1 MRSANHHRK
10 EHKKVK
16 QVKHKNSR
24 LLRVNQVRIQFTNK
38 PITAWGGLATIVA
51 KLLEV
56 VEFRSWV
63 ESTLPI
69 EEKSNNAQGI
79 YEKVLATFLTVLSG
93 GERFSHLSWWSHGI
107 AAIKKSFAVDW
118 LPRASSTLTRF
129 WGKIYTQSLS
139 EKLAV
144 AARQLAITIIGW
156 QGIGEDTLNLDSSVL
171 IRYGSQQGAKRGYN
185 PKKRGRPSHHP
196 LLAFIG
202 SGYVVNVCNR
212 SGDTGSGQGAMDFFR
227 QTRMVLGESFRITR
241 VLCDSGFYEIDF
253 IEYLEHQRFSYII
266 SVPIS
271 QTIQREIL
279 RVRQWYTVSK
289 GVEVGDFIFQHHDHK
304 WTKPRR
310 YVVVRQSITKR
321 PKASGKQPSLFKDL
335 EDWSTY
341 RISVMITNDST
352 ATPEEIWKHYRPRAK
367 DENVVKDLKE
377 GYSFETFNVN
387 NFWATEAVLV
397 MIALVFHNLI
407 VYLNRTILNPNR
419 AQEQLKTL
427 RHRYFTLPGQLGSGG
442 RHYVLRLSVQEKK
455 PRATVISIISRIFL
469 ISHRLNCIAIDSG

>member
-1 MRSANHHRK
+1 MRSANQHRK

-16 QVKHKNSR
+16 QVGHENSR
-24 LLRVNQVRIQFTNK
+24 LLRLNQVRIQFTNK

-56 VEFRSWV
+56 LEFRFWV
-63 ESTLPI
+63 ESTIPI
-69 EEKSNNAQGI
+69 EERSNNAKGV
-79 YEKVLATFLTVLSG
+79 YEKVLATFLTVLCG
-93 GERFSHLSWWSHGI
+93 GERFSHLSWWGHGI
-107 AAIKKSFAVDW
+107 EAIKKAFAVEW

-139 EKLAV
+139 EKLAI

-156 QGIGEDTLNLDSSVL
+156 QGIGEDNLNCDSSVL

-196 LLAFIG
+196 LLAFLG
-202 SGYVVNVCNR
+202 AGYVVNVWNR
-212 SGDTGSGQGAMDFFR
+212 SGDTGTGQGAVSFFR
-227 QTRMVLGESFRITR
+227 QTLMVLGNNFRINR
-241 VLCDSGFYEIDF
+241 VLCDSGFYEIAF
-253 IEYLEHQRFSYII
+253 IEYLEGKCFSYII
-266 SVPIS
+266 AVPIS
-271 QTIQREIL
+271 PTIQREIL
-279 RVRQWYTVSK
+279 RVKQWHTISK
-289 GVEVGDFIFQHHDHK
+289 GVEVGEFTFEHYDPK
-304 WTKPRR
+304 WTHPRR

-321 PKASGKQPSLFKDL
+321 PKALGKQPSLFKDL
-335 EDWSTY
+335 VDWSTY

-352 ATPEEIWKHYRPRAK
+352 STPEEIWRSYRPRAN

-377 GYSFETFNVN
+377 GYGFESFNVN
-387 NFWATEAVLV
+387 NFWATEAVLT

-407 VYLNRTILNPNR
+407 IYLNRTILNPNR

-442 RHYVLRLSVQEKK
+442 RSYVLRLSVQDKK
-455 PRATVISIISRIFL
+455 LRAKVISIISRISIL
-469 ISHRLNCIAIDSG
+469 TQRLNCIAVDQ

>member
-1 MRSANHHRK
+1 
-10 EHKKVK
+10 
-16 QVKHKNSR
+16 VKHVEQKNSK

-56 VEFRSWV
+56 LEFRSWV
-63 ESTLPI
+63 EFSLPI
-69 EEKSNNAQGI
+69 EEKSNYAKGV

-107 AAIKKSFAVDW
+107 EAIKKGFGVDW

-156 QGIGEDTLNLDSSVL
+156 QGIGKDNLNLDSSVL
-171 IRYGSQQGAKRGYN
+171 IRYGRQDGAKRGYN

-196 LLAFIG
+196 LLAFLG
-202 SGYVVNVCNR
+202 TGYVLNVWNR
-212 SGDTGSGQGAMDFFR
+212 SGDSGTGQSAVSFFH
-227 QTRMVLGESFRITR
+227 QTRMVLGDNFHINR
-241 VLCDSGFYEIDF
+241 VLCDSGFYEIHF
-253 IEYLEHQRFSYII
+253 IEYLEHKRLSYII
-266 SVPIS
+266 AVPIS
-271 QTIQREIL
+271 PTIQREIL
-279 RVRQWYTVSK
+279 QVKQWHTISK
-289 GVEVGDFIFQHHDHK
+289 GVEIGECIFQHYDFK

-321 PKASGKQPSLFKDL
+321 PKALGKQPSLFKDL
-335 EDWSTY
+335 VDWSQY
-341 RISVMITNDST
+341 RISVMITNDSES
-352 ATPEEIWKHYRPRAK
+352 TPEEIWRSYRPRAN
-367 DENVVKDLKE
+367 DENVIKDLKE
-377 GYSFETFNVN
+377 GYSFESFNVN
-387 NFWATEAVLV
+387 NFWATEAVLT

-419 AQEQLKTL
+419 PQEQLKTL
-427 RHRYFTLPGQLGSGG
+427 RHKYFTLPGQLGSGG
-442 RHYVLRLSVQEKK
+442 RSYMLRLSVQEKK
-455 PRATVISIISRIFL
+455 TRATVISVIRRISMITQ
-469 ISHRLNCIAIDSG
+469 RLNCIAVDSG